1 MKSIYDFEKL
11 AELLKSLYLITGR
24 KITLKSSDFN
34 DVITSNNPCEFCR
47 VIQSAPQGFDKCLA
61 CDTKALVFARKQ
73 NKAYLYRCHAGLME
87 AAIPVMEKGHL
98 QAYLMYGQ
106 ILDDSPLER
115 QWKDIERRCQWH
127 SDLPKL
133 KEAFYKL
140 DQLSM
145 KTLLAYA
152 DVLSACASY
161 IWLHE
166 YVRQSELTEPQ
177 LLSAYIEANYS
188 RPLTLGVIST
198 ELGIG
203 KTKLC
208 ETARK
213 SFSCSVQ
220 QLIRKQRVEAA
231 IKLMSADNMPI
242 SAIAEAVGIADSNYF
257 VKIFKAYTGFTPL
270 HYKKLMLQKSVNL

>member
-34 DVITSNNPCEFCR
+34 DVITSNNSCEFCK
-47 VIQSAPQGFDKCLA
+47 VIQSTPQGFEKCLA
-61 CDTKALVFARKQ
+61 CDTTALGFARKQ

-98 QAYLMYGQ
+98 LAYLMYGQ
-106 ILDDSPLER
+106 ILDDSPLDK
-115 QWKDIERRCQWH
+115 QWNYIERRCQWH
-127 SDLPKL
+127 SDLPRL
-133 KEAFYKL
+133 KEAFFKL

-166 YVRQSELTEPQ
+166 YVRQSELTESQ

-188 RPLTLGVIST
+188 RPLTLGIIST

-220 QLIRKQRVEAA
+220 QLIRRQRVEAA
-231 IKLMSADNMPI
+231 IKLMATSNIPI
-242 SAIAEAVGIADSNYF
+242 SGIAEAVGIVDSNYF
-257 VKIFKAYTGFTPL
+257 VKVFKAFTGFTPL
-270 HYKKLMLQKSVNL
+270 HYKKLMLQKAVNE

>member
-1 MKSIYDFEKL
+1 MKSIYDFDKL

-34 DVITSNNPCEFCR
+34 DVITSNTPCDFCKL
-47 VIQSAPQGFDKCLA
+47 IQSAPEGYEKCFA
-61 CDTKALVFARKQ
+61 CDTKALLFARKQ
-73 NKAYLYRCHAGLME
+73 NRAYLYRCHAGLVE

-98 QAYLMYGQ
+98 LAYLMYGQ
-106 ILDDSPLER
+106 LLDDSPLEK

-127 SDLPKL
+127 SDLPGL

-140 DQLSM
+140 DHLSM

-166 YVRQSELTEPQ
+166 YVRQSELTEAQ
-177 LLSAYIEANYS
+177 LLSAYIEKNYS
-188 RPLTLGVIST
+188 RPLTLGAIST

-213 SFSCSVQ
+213 TFSCSVQ
-220 QLIRKQRVEAA
+220 QLIRRKRMEAA
-231 IKLMSADNMPI
+231 IKLMTTSNMPI
-242 SAIAEAVGIADSNYF
+242 SSIAEAVGIADSNYF
-257 VKIFKAYTGFTPL
+257 VKVFKTFTGFTPL
-270 HYKKLMLQKSVNL
+270 HYKKMMQQNSVQV

>member
-47 VIQSAPQGFDKCLA
+47 VIQSAPQGFEKCLA
-61 CDTKALVFARKQ
+61 CDTKALLFAHKQ

-106 ILDDSPLER
+106 ILDDSPLDK
-115 QWKDIERRCQWH
+115 QWKEIERRCQWH
-127 SDLPKL
+127 SDLTRL

-166 YVRQSELTEPQ
+166 YVRQSELTESQ
-177 LLSAYIEANYS
+177 LLSSYIEENYMK
-188 RPLTLGVIST
+188 PLTLGVIST

-208 ETARK
+208 ETARN

-231 IKLMSADNMPI
+231 IKLMSTDNLPI

-257 VKIFKAYTGFTPL
+257 VKVFKTCTGFTPL
-270 HYKKLMLQKSVNL
+270 HYKKLTLQKNGSH